1 MKVQELPIKGYPF
14 FIFAEDTANSDN
26 RVCIIV
32 DRPTNTAYWSPIP
45 KNYSI
50 KTRWT
55 EYDFNELPEGA
66 LGNVHIPEINQAR
79 ELTFKEFLKDIGY

>member
-1 MKVQELPIKGYPF
+1 M
-14 FIFAEDTANSDN
+14 NSEN

-50 KTRWT
+50 NSRWT
-55 EYDFNELPEGA
+55 EYDFKELPEGA
-66 LGNVHIPEINQAR
+66 LGNVHIPEINQGESR
-79 ELTFKEFLKDIGY
+79 TFKEFLEDIGY